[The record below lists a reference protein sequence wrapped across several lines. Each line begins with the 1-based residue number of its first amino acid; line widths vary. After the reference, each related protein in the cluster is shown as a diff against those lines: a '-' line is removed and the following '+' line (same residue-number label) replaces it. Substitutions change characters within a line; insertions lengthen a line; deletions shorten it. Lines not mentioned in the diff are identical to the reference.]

1 MAPERKNMSAM
12 AQGFYRCDDCECVV
26 PTAGTFFCPQ
36 CGARLRFRK
45 SNSVA
50 RCWAFLM
57 AAAFCY
63 VPANILPIMTS
74 TQVGYRQTD
83 TILSGIQ
90 YLAAEGMWPL
100 ALLVFVASIVVP
112 LLKILVL
119 AFLLLAV
126 QLQWRVDPVELTRWY
141 RFTDAIG
148 RWSMVDIFVMAV
160 LIALVNLGSVADV
173 RAEAG
178 AIFFGAVVIL
188 TLLAAHAFEPRL
200 IWDAKT

>member
-1 MAPERKNMSAM
+1 
-12 AQGFYRCDDCECVV
+12 
-26 PTAGTFFCPQ
+26 
-36 CGARLRFRK
+36 
-45 SNSVA
+45 
-50 RCWAFLM
+50 
-57 AAAFCY
+57 
-63 VPANILPIMTS
+63 MTS

-119 AFLLLAV
+119 AFLLLSV
-126 QLQWRVDPVELTRWY
+126 QLRWRVDPVELTRWY

-200 IWDAKT
+200 IWDGKT